1 MNGLGAVEAVRGL
14 VEGLLGAG
22 AAPPPAPASP
32 GALAGAAGAALGR
45 AAGELG
51 RGARATWRVAVAG
64 RQAAGAE
71 EVPVSMGLEYLLEV
85 AVLSGAMLVVTRAF
99 QAASPPLAG
108 LLGIKRPLVRK
119 KFAMALREFVF
130 YGISLYLWWACLG
143 HHPWLRDN
151 ASLWAP
157 RATGGRV
164 AVVAAEFRF
173 IYTLEPCWY
182 TSGLVSLI
190 VDPKKKDFWEMA
202 VHHVATIYLL
212 FFSSL
217 HGHFKIGAVVYFL
230 HNVSDPFLNGAK
242 LLNYLDLD
250 GPCTAAF
257 VGYALVFAGSRLA
270 TARTTT
276 DPGTASM
283 ALQFFTAIRAAP
295 RIPSRTGAASR
306 RRRFSA
312 AARHH
317 RASTG
322 EATYAAVQAAAPAA
336 AAASFWFLI
345 SPSCSWA
352 LAMVFPRKVPST
364 PMPPP
369 PPSSPAWGRAS
380 VCDLCS
386 GSLSLVCPGTIP
398 DGRSG
403 RWGCVLA
410 CRPP

>member
-173 IYTLEPCWY
+173 IYTLELCWY

-270 TARTTT
+270 YYPWVIYNAEFRGPGFHRGEENDFDEMVLIRFLALLFPIHCYWFMLIIKVAYKTLTT
-276 DPGTASM
+276 G
-283 ALQFFTAIRAAP
+283 
-295 RIPSRTGAASR
+295 
-306 RRRFSA
+306 
-312 AARHH
+312 
-317 RASTG
+317 STG
-322 EATYAAVQAAAPAA
+322 GDNRSDSEDEADDEAKKE
-336 AAASFWFLI
+336 
-345 SPSCSWA
+345 
-352 LAMVFPRKVPST
+352 R
-364 PMPPP
+364 
-369 PPSSPAWGRAS
+369 
-380 VCDLCS
+380 
-386 GSLSLVCPGTIP
+386 
-398 DGRSG
+398 
-403 RWGCVLA
+403 
-410 CRPP
+410 